1 MYILYLLQLQHCTV
15 WIWFKENNI
24 LLNRFSH
31 TCKINYLWLW
41 ELLCLCLKPNINVF
55 SPFLACLE
63 GGVAAKMSS
72 PSLSSSISISSSA
85 DSTADFA
92 GFLILLAG
100 CFAGDAFAREFF
112 LKQNG
117 LFYSIAQH
125 GSKGMTLADK

>member
-1 MYILYLLQLQHCTV
+1 M
-15 WIWFKENNI
+15 
-24 LLNRFSH
+24 
-31 TCKINYLWLW
+31 
-41 ELLCLCLKPNINVF
+41 
-55 SPFLACLE
+55 
-63 GGVAAKMSS
+63 AAKMSS

-92 GFLILLAG
+92 GFLVLLAG

-125 GSKGMTLADK
+125 GSKGMTLADKLIYIHHKGDTQNYPFCRIKLVVKMSEHIT